1 MQAHLSAKPKPAA
14 VPMPPALGSL
24 LKRPADLK
32 RGEGELLGELDRYLD
47 KTISTTEKQQRC
59 VPERDMLALMETIT
73 LSVIG
78 RPKDDTIGRKEVK
91 PSFVQ
96 TLDLIKSEESNW
108 RHKWKDSAQ
117 LYEEKK
123 PRMQQLQVQVH
134 GQTALLKLGKMPDVI
149 GKGGTLGT
157 IVEWLEVMRTWVSEE
172 MESTRGSS
180 DIIVDRLTFAAMVST
195 PEPAPISCSHMNI
208 PRLPLTGHP
217 TLGEAARRIHRT
229 RYADGGD
236 NQEGQEGARKGD
248 EQGGGCGTAS
258 PNRR

>member
-1 MQAHLSAKPKPAA
+1 M
-14 VPMPPALGSL
+14 L
-24 LKRPADLK
+24 L
-32 RGEGELLGELDRYLD
+32 
-47 KTISTTEKQQRC
+47 
-59 VPERDMLALMETIT
+59 
-73 LSVIG
+73 
-78 RPKDDTIGRKEVK
+78 
-91 PSFVQ
+91 
-96 TLDLIKSEESNW
+96 ES
-108 RHKWKDSAQ
+108 
-117 LYEEKK
+117 
-123 PRMQQLQVQVH
+123 PRMLRDTVRQLSPRCPPNPTQILISRTTPL
-134 GQTALLKLGKMPDVI
+134 GARPETALLKLGKLPDVI

-236 NQEGQEGARKGD
+236 DQEGQEGARKGD